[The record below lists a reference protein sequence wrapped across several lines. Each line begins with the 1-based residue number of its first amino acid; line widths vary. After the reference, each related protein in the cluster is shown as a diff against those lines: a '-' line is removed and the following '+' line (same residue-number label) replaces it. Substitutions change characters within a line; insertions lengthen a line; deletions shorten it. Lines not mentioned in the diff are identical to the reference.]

1 MAVLH
6 RSPARFPCRSEWLGL
21 REDKPSARNRVTQ
34 GPRDPVGIRRC
45 PSAAGCPGRPSAE
58 PAGPRWHRCSRLGSG
73 GRSPQLG
80 QRVFSTDAWGLASQS
95 ATASPLS
102 PGPRQTGTDMGC
114 EPEAGACEAQPASPN
129 GHESTDQG
137 FQVSGLNWPW
147 GQTSGAPSQRC
158 EPTRRPSCPREDT
171 AGGPGGDGRPGS
183 RGRRAGRGHSPL
195 RLLSAD
201 APRAR
206 GHLTHGRPV
215 TPAGGR
221 G

>member
-1 MAVLH
+1 MVTDPRCLPHGATEGTPRRQVTKVYSPVPGTSWPPCKRLTMSNFLKYLKQPSRERAPGFSEAGPWPVAVLH

-21 REDKPSARNRVTQ
+21 REDKPSARNRMTQ

-137 FQVSGLNWPW
+137 FQVSGLN
-147 GQTSGAPSQRC
+147 
-158 EPTRRPSCPREDT
+158 
-171 AGGPGGDGRPGS
+171 
-183 RGRRAGRGHSPL
+183 
-195 RLLSAD
+195 
-201 APRAR
+201 
-206 GHLTHGRPV
+206 
-215 TPAGGR
+215 
-221 G
+221 